1 MNLLDAIKNKEV
13 FLLDG
18 AIGTELDKRGI
29 MGRASNNLDNPEVVL
44 EIQQEYA
51 RCGCDALTANTLTM
65 NRIYIQTH
73 NLDVSV
79 RDVNIAGVE
88 LAKKAADKG
97 QYVLGN
103 ISSTGQLL
111 EPYGTYKETQFYDTF
126 KEQAEILAEAGAD
139 GFLIETVFDLREA
152 ICALKACK
160 ENCSLPV
167 IASIAF
173 DTEEKGGRT
182 MMGNSA
188 EQCAKN
194 LTDADADIIGANCG
208 SLDPS
213 QMAVVISILRA
224 ATSLPVLAQPN
235 AGKPKLVGDKT
246 IFEMSPAP
254 FAAGISEC
262 IDAGASIV
270 GGCCGTTPEHIK
282 TIAKMLRERKV

>member
-1 MNLLDAIKNKEV
+1 MNLIAAITNKDV

-29 MGRASNNLDNPEVVL
+29 MGRAGNNLENPEVVL
-44 EIQQEYA
+44 EIQREYA
-51 RCGCDALTANTLTM
+51 NCGCDALTANTLTM

-73 NLDVSV
+73 NLNVSL

-88 LAKKAADKG
+88 LAKKAADKE

-111 EPYGTYKETQFYDTF
+111 EPYGTYTESQFYDTF

-152 ICALKACK
+152 MCALKACK
-160 ENCSLPV
+160 ENFSLPV

-173 DTEEKGGRT
+173 DTEQKGGRT
-182 MMGNSA
+182 IMGNSA

-194 LTDADADIIGANCG
+194 LTDAGTDVVGANCG

-213 QMAVVISILRA
+213 QMAVVISILRS
-224 ATSLPVLAQPN
+224 ATSLPLLAQPN
-235 AGKPKLVGDKT
+235 AGKPKLIDDKT
-246 IFEMSPAP
+246 IFEMTPEP

-262 IDAGASIV
+262 INAGASIV
-270 GGCCGTTPEHIK
+270 GGCCGTAPEHIK
-282 TIAKMLRERKV
+282 TVAKMLRERKV